1 MGSIAG
7 KTTTARQRSW
17 KRWLKF
23 KYTLLLR
30 AKGGASSVALGF
42 AVGIA
47 VEMFT
52 LPTAGLAFF
61 LIFPLVYFFR
71 ASLAAAL
78 IGFVFG
84 KLIYIPL
91 AFLNG
96 MVGGWILP
104 EQMAINISFLPG
116 WLNGFLLV
124 NLKLI
129 VGGVIDGALLGALFY
144 LPVKYSIQYMADK
157 RREKQRNQH
166 LNREIRPAKET

>member
-1 MGSIAG
+1 M
-7 KTTTARQRSW
+7 KTPSRPRSL
-17 KRWLKF
+17 KRWIRY

-42 AVGIA
+42 AIGIA

-52 LPTAGLAFF
+52 LPTMGLAFF
-61 LIFPLVYFFR
+61 LIFPLAYFLR
-71 ASLAAAL
+71 ASFAAAL

-104 EQMAINISFLPG
+104 DNMEINFTFLPV
-116 WLNGFLLV
+116 WVNHFLLV

-129 VGGVIDGALLGALFY
+129 IGGAIDGALLGALFY
-144 LPVKYSIQYMADK
+144 FPVRYSIQYMANKRKEK
-157 RREKQRNQH
+157 RRKQH
-166 LNREIRPAKET
+166 LNRDIRSVNEF